1 VNHIDSLQKQKV
13 VLQQTKTFE
22 ESQKNLNRD
31 QQFPQIH
38 PDRAIQILGERAVSA
53 TPRDLTED
61 QCLDRILEDAEKV
74 IQDSLSNRSTGNP
87 GRVYPLR
94 ETRKQLK
101 KARRVK
107 HLQESRTSRSLQ
119 EPRSK
124 IIRNLSKE

>member
-1 VNHIDSLQKQKV
+1 LVNHIDSLQKQKV

-61 QCLDRILEDAEKV
+61 
-74 IQDSLSNRSTGNP
+74 
-87 GRVYPLR
+87 
-94 ETRKQLK
+94 
-101 KARRVK
+101 
-107 HLQESRTSRSLQ
+107 
-119 EPRSK
+119 
-124 IIRNLSKE
+124 